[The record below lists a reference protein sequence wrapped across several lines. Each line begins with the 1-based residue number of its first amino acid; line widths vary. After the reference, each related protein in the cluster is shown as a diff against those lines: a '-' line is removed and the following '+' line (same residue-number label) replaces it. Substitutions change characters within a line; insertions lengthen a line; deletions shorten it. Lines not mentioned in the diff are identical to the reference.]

1 MTDGLPAAHARNY
14 DQILCSHP
22 VVLTATVALL
32 LILTVFELSLLLGPE
47 SPPLLLPPVPQK
59 AVLVAVLSLSLGDV
73 VVRSVVD
80 LVRVG
85 LELL

>member
-47 SPPLLLPPVPQK
+47 SPPLLLPKVPQE
-59 AVLVAVLSLSLGDV
+59 AVLVAVGLGLGDV
-73 VVRSVVD
+73 VNGSVVD